1 MSLLVGR
8 AKVTLGHHF
17 LPAHPPCFHGLS
29 LGSLHFSAFSC
40 FYFFYLR
47 FYFKLANNNSPGL
60 TSRLCTLNVKIR
72 LVPVH
77 NWTHLWALLTP
88 RLFLVIAKLGGGD
101 NFQDEDENRSE
112 QLVLWTHSQE
122 ITIPTA
128 IYTQQAK
135 NFHLT

>member
-17 LPAHPPCFHGLS
+17 LPAHPPCFPAFLWAVSTS
-29 LGSLHFSAFSC
+29 LPFPVS
-40 FYFFYLR
+40 YFFYLR

-88 RLFLVIAKLGGGD
+88 RLFWVIAKLGGGD
-101 NFQDEDENRSE
+101 NFQDEDQNRSE
-112 QLVLWTHSQE
+112 QLVLWT
-122 ITIPTA
+122 IVRR
-128 IYTQQAK
+128 
-135 NFHLT
+135 